1 MKNKYVKIFFTFIIG
16 IVCLF
21 GIDYVD
27 AKTVAMGIKSNKTT
41 VEPGDTIRI
50 DLPVLCVAKG
60 TNVSKID
67 TGFEYDSNALT
78 ATEVKNVKY
87 FNGWKN
93 VKDNL
98 DDKNGS
104 FVISLKADSSKNY
117 INSDNASGDC
127 GDDTYVT
134 LVSGYELKVK
144 DVANQK
150 TTIWV
155 LQDGERSTS
164 IDINIYKTNDNNNLK
179 ELNIEGVEIEP
190 KFSPNVTSYEAEVDY
205 DKEKV
210 VISAVCDGDNCSV
223 SNAGEKELQVGENR
237 FEIVVTAENG
247 SRKKYNIFIN
257 RKEASSDTTLSSLKI
272 KDSNGNN
279 VAIGFKSDKRSY
291 DVNVNNDILFV
302 EFDAK
307 CNGANCKIDD
317 IDTKKLN
324 VGNNSFKIKVTA
336 EDGTTGEYKINIIRE
351 KKKSII
357 PYIIGGIILALLIAL
372 GIVFFIRRNKDK
384 KAKRTNVESID
395 IPEDNFD
402 INNLQ

>member
-1 MKNKYVKIFFTFIIG
+1 MKNKCVRVFFVFIIG
-16 IVCLF
+16 IVCLL
-21 GIDYVD
+21 GNNYVE
-27 AKTVAMGIKSNKTT
+27 AKTVAMGINGNKTK
-41 VEPGDTIRI
+41 VEPGDTVII
-50 DLPVLCVAKG
+50 DLSVLCVAKG
-60 TNVSKID
+60 TNISKID
-67 TGFEYDSNALT
+67 TGFEYDANVFSV
-78 ATEVKNVKY
+78 TETKNVKY
-87 FNGWKN
+87 FGGWKN

-104 FVISLKADSSKNY
+104 FAISLKADSVKNY
-117 INSDNASGDC
+117 INSDNASSDC
-127 GDDTYVT
+127 KDDTYIN
-134 LVSGYELKVK
+134 LISGYELKVK

-155 LQDGERSTS
+155 LQDGVRSTS
-164 IDINIYKTNDNNNLK
+164 IDIDVFKANDNNNLK

-190 KFSPNVTSYEAEVDY
+190 KFSHNITSYEAEVDY

-210 VISAVCDGDNCSV
+210 VISATCDGDNCNV
-223 SNAGEKELQVGENR
+223 SNDGEKNLQVGENR
-237 FEIVVTAENG
+237 FEIVVTAEDG

-272 KDSNGNN
+272 KDSDGNN
-279 VAIGFKSDKRSY
+279 VAFGFKSDKRSY
-291 DVNVNNDILFV
+291 DVNVSNDILFV
-302 EFDAK
+302 EFDTK

-357 PYIIGGIILALLIAL
+357 PYIIGGIILALLIGI
-372 GIVFFIRRNKDK
+372 GIVFFIKKNKDK
-384 KAKRTNVESID
+384 KAKRTNVEPID

>member
-155 LQDGERSTS
+155 LQDGERNTS
-164 IDINIYKTNDNNNLK
+164 IDINIYNTK
-179 ELNIEGVEIEP
+179 ELL
-190 KFSPNVTSYEAEVDY
+190 
-205 DKEKV
+205 
-210 VISAVCDGDNCSV
+210 
-223 SNAGEKELQVGENR
+223 LQ
-237 FEIVVTAENG
+237 
-247 SRKKYNIFIN
+247 K
-257 RKEASSDTTLSSLKI
+257 
-272 KDSNGNN
+272 
-279 VAIGFKSDKRSY
+279 
-291 DVNVNNDILFV
+291 
-302 EFDAK
+302 
-307 CNGANCKIDD
+307 
-317 IDTKKLN
+317 
-324 VGNNSFKIKVTA
+324 
-336 EDGTTGEYKINIIRE
+336 IRE
-351 KKKSII
+351 DKIEIDSETPLENLGYGNLVDQLYKKIAR
-357 PYIIGGIILALLIAL
+357 PYIINPVFLTKHPISLSPLARANDSDPTITDRFQLVINGAEIINAYSELVDPIEQEKRLLEQARLKANGDEESMPMDYDYIDAMEYGMPPISGWGMGIDRLVQLLTNSANIKDVVL
-372 GIVFFIRRNKDK
+372 FPLMKNKEDI
-384 KAKRTNVESID
+384 TND
-395 IPEDNFD
+395 
-402 INNLQ
+402 

>member
-1 MKNKYVKIFFTFIIG
+1 M
-16 IVCLF
+16 
-21 GIDYVD
+21 
-27 AKTVAMGIKSNKTT
+27 
-41 VEPGDTIRI
+41 
-50 DLPVLCVAKG
+50 LCVAKG

-384 KAKRTNVESID
+384 KAKRTNVEPID

>member
-1 MKNKYVKIFFTFIIG
+1 MKNKYVKFFFIFIIG

-21 GIDYVD
+21 GIDYVN

-60 TNVSKID
+60 TNIGKID
-67 TGFEYDSNALT
+67 TGFEYDSNVFT
-78 ATEVKNVKY
+78 VTEVKNVKY
-87 FNGWKN
+87 FDGWKN

-104 FVISLKADSSKNY
+104 FVISLKADSSKSY
-117 INSDNASGDC
+117 INSDNVSSDC
-127 GDDTYVT
+127 GDGTYVV

-164 IDINIYKTNDNNNLK
+164 VDINIYKTNDNNNLK

-190 KFSPNVTSYEAEVDY
+190 KFSPNITSYEAEVDY

-223 SNAGEKELQVGENR
+223 SNTGEKELQVGENR

-257 RKEASSDTTLSSLKI
+257 RREASSDTTLSSLKI

-291 DVNVNNDILFV
+291 DANVNNDILFV

-307 CNGANCKIDD
+307 CNGTNCKIDD

-324 VGNNSFKIKVTA
+324 VGNNTFKIKVTA
-336 EDGTTGEYKINIIRE
+336 EDGTTGEYNINIIRE

-384 KAKRTNVESID
+384 KEKRTNVEPID